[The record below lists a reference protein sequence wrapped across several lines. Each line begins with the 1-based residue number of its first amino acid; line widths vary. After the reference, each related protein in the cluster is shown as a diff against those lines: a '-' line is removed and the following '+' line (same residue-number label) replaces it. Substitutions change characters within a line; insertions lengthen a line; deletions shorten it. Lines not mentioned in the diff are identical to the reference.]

1 MDDRALYTTILG
13 LNEPWVV
20 ERVEVSEEAEE
31 VRVRLAMRRDT
42 ALECPV
48 CKKVVPGYDQAAERR
63 WRHLDTCQY
72 QTVLVAR
79 IPRIECAEHGVRQI
93 WVPWSEERSRFTA
106 LFEAMAIRLLQ
117 ETSLSGLCRVMRL
130 SWDEAE
136 GILDRAVSR
145 GLARRSEEEIR
156 HVGVDETSFRRGHE
170 YITVVSDLERDR
182 VLWVGDDRKK
192 ATLAAFWSEL
202 PEAQRDG
209 ITEIV
214 MDMWEPY
221 IRATLAAVPD
231 ADSKI
236 VIDRYHVARLL
247 TDGVDRVRRAEQSVL
262 RSQGDDRLTGTRYI
276 WIKGPAKRRP
286 SDERWIQQLSRAGLK
301 VGRAW
306 AIKEAASRL
315 WNYRSRG
322 WALKFFRHW
331 YYWATHS
338 QLPPII
344 RVAKTMKRYLTWILN
359 YLPNRSTNAGAEAMN
374 AKIQEVK
381 YRARG
386 FRNRANFRRAILFY
400 CGRLDLNPL

>member
-13 LNEPWVV
+13 LKEPWVV
-20 ERVEVSEEAEE
+20 EQVEVSEEAEE

-48 CKKVVPGYDQAAERR
+48 CKKVAPGYDQATERR

-236 VIDRYHVARLL
+236 VIDRYHVAHLL

>member
-13 LNEPWVV
+13 LSEPWVV
-20 ERVEVSEEAEE
+20 EMVEVSEEAEE
-31 VRVRLAMRRDT
+31 VRVRLAMRSGT
-42 ALECPV
+42 ELECPE
-48 CKKVVPGYDQAAERR
+48 CKKVVPGYDQATERR

-79 IPRIECAEHGVRQI
+79 IPRVECAEHGVRQI
-93 WVPWSEERSRFTA
+93 WVPWCEERSRFTA

-145 GLARRSEEEIR
+145 GLARRSEEAIR

-192 ATLAAFWSEL
+192 ATLAEFWSEL
-202 PEAQRDG
+202 PEAQREG
-209 ITEIV
+209 IAEVV

-221 IRATLAAVPD
+221 IRATLEAVPD

-236 VIDRYHVARLL
+236 VIDRYHVAHLL

-262 RSQGDDRLTGTRYI
+262 RSQGDDRLSGTRYI

-286 SDERWIQQLSRAGLK
+286 SDDLWIQQLSRAGLK

-306 AIKEAASRL
+306 ALKEAIARL

-322 WALKFFRHW
+322 WALKFFRRW

-338 QLPPII
+338 QLPPLI

>member
-1 MDDRALYTTILG
+1 M
-13 LNEPWVV
+13 
-20 ERVEVSEEAEE
+20 
-31 VRVRLAMRRDT
+31 
-42 ALECPV
+42 
-48 CKKVVPGYDQAAERR
+48 
-63 WRHLDTCQY
+63 
-72 QTVLVAR
+72 
-79 IPRIECAEHGVRQI
+79 
-93 WVPWSEERSRFTA
+93 
-106 LFEAMAIRLLQ
+106 
-117 ETSLSGLCRVMRL
+117 
-130 SWDEAE
+130 
-136 GILDRAVSR
+136 
-145 GLARRSEEEIR
+145 
-156 HVGVDETSFRRGHE
+156 
-170 YITVVSDLERDR
+170 
-182 VLWVGDDRKK
+182 
-192 ATLAAFWSEL
+192 
-202 PEAQRDG
+202 
-209 ITEIV
+209 
-214 MDMWEPY
+214 
-221 IRATLAAVPD
+221 
-231 ADSKI
+231 
-236 VIDRYHVARLL
+236 
-247 TDGVDRVRRAEQSVL
+247 RRAEQSVL
-262 RSQGDDRLTGTRYI
+262 RSQGDDRLSGTRYI

-306 AIKEAASRL
+306 ALKEAATRL

>member
-1 MDDRALYTTILG
+1 MNDRQLYATILG
-13 LNEPWVV
+13 LQEPWVV
-20 ERVEVSEEAEE
+20 EEVEVAVGAGE
-31 VRVRLAMRRDT
+31 VRVRLAMREGT
-42 ALECPV
+42 EVHCPE
-48 CKKVVPGYDQAAERR
+48 CKKPAPGYDQAAERR

-72 QTVLVAR
+72 RTVLVAR
-79 IPRIECAEHGVRQI
+79 IPRVECPEHGVRQI

-106 LFEAMAIRLLQ
+106 LFEAMAIRLLM
-117 ETSLSGLCRVMRL
+117 ETSLSGLCRVMGL

-136 GILDRAVSR
+136 GILDRAVTR
-145 GLARRSEEEIR
+145 GLARRANDPVRI
-156 HVGVDETSFRRGHE
+156 VGVDETSFRKGHE

-192 ATLAAFWSEL
+192 KTLAAFWSQL
-202 PEAQRDG
+202 PDTQRDG

-221 IRATLAAVPD
+221 IRATLEAVPD

-236 VIDRYHVARLL
+236 VIDRYHVAHLL
-247 TDGVDRVRRAEQSVL
+247 GDGVDRVRRAEQSVL
-262 RSQGDDRLTGTRYI
+262 RSQGDDRLTGTRFI
-276 WIKGPAKRRP
+276 WIKGPAKRRQ
-286 SDERWIQQLSRAGLK
+286 SEELWIQHLSRAGLK

-306 AIKEAASRL
+306 ALKEAARRL
-315 WNYRSRG
+315 WTYRSRG
-322 WALKFFRHW
+322 WALKYFKHW

-338 QLPPII
+338 QLKPMI
-344 RVAKTMKRYLTWILN
+344 RVAKTMKRYLNWILN
-359 YLPNRSTNAGAEAMN
+359 YLRNRSTNAGAEAMN

-400 CGRLDLNPL
+400 CGRLDLSPL